1 MREEPDKESES
12 VLNLAETRDM
22 NTQNKS
28 PEGGSKK
35 GFWSRCG
42 DRASKK
48 IWSLDRDALC
58 AAARQRTGL
67 SDFGDPAIESRLA
80 ILAKSIEGEADL
92 HPLGRFLTSIHLG
105 DLLKTRLR
113 LEETWRKR
121 PGFESERIQRPIFI
135 TGMPRSGSTFL
146 HELLAQDADNRAP
159 QVWEIMS
166 PLPTSARRRIRRT
179 ATCLWCF
186 RRITPQA
193 DTVHPIR
200 ATKPHE
206 CVAIHSYTMLSREF
220 ETTFRVPTYEAYL
233 NSIDFDP
240 AYIWEKRFLQY
251 LQWQQPKRQWVLK
264 APDHMFNMDALIRVF
279 PDAAIVQTHRNPL
292 EVLESSSQLTDVV
305 QRTFARPQ
313 DRREIGAREARVLAD
328 GLDRITRFR
337 EEHPELKDRL
347 VDVNYD
353 DLVSDP
359 LKTVGRLYRELDL
372 PLTQATVRRVQ
383 GLAGNRSR
391 YGGQR
396 TRPGLADL
404 GIDSGMRAR
413 FASYCVRFSVGQA

>member
-1 MREEPDKESES
+1 
-12 VLNLAETRDM
+12 M

-28 PEGGSKK
+28 PEGVSNKR
-35 GFWSRCG
+35 FWSRCS
-42 DRASKK
+42 DAASKR
-48 IWSLDRDALC
+48 IWTLNRDALC
-58 AAARQRTGL
+58 AAARRRTGL
-67 SDFGDPAIESRLA
+67 ADFGDPAIESRLA
-80 ILAKSIEGEADL
+80 ILAKSIDNEADL
-92 HPLGRFLTSIHLG
+92 HPLGRFLASIHLG
-105 DLLKTRLR
+105 DLLQTRLR
-113 LEETWRKR
+113 LEEAWRKCPR
-121 PGFESERIQRPIFI
+121 FDTQLIQRPIFI

-159 QVWEIMS
+159 RVWEIMS
-166 PLPTSARRRIRRT
+166 PLPTAPKRRIRRT
-179 ATCLWCF
+179 ANCLWWF

-193 DTVHPIR
+193 DSVHPIR
-200 ATKPHE
+200 ATTPHE
-206 CVAIHSYTMLSREF
+206 CVAIHSYTMMSREF

-240 AYIWEKRFLQY
+240 AYAWEKRFLQY

-264 APDHMFNMDALIRVF
+264 APDHMFNMDALMRVF

-313 DRREIGAREARVLAD
+313 DRREIGVREARVLAD

-337 EEHPELKDRL
+337 ERHPEWEDRI

-359 LKTVGRLYRELDL
+359 LKTVTRLYRELDL
-372 PLTQATVRRVQ
+372 PLTCPTVQRVQ

-413 FASYCVRFSVGQA
+413 FANYCVRFSVGQA